1 MQMKHQQQRHSNVKY
16 YTLKK
21 SRPHNNGNGNGYNYN
36 SCTRMHII
44 QTLPLPLSSLF
55 SSELFLT
62 TKVKMSR
69 RNQTFYRCKF
79 MKSQKPRTQKI
90 KIKPKNWKLRLRNLI
105 DSGKIIFKFKIHDFI
120 SVFGHYIYIL
130 SIAFHFS
137 RRMKIF
143 HMT

>member
-79 MKSQKPRTQKI
+79 MKSQ
-90 KIKPKNWKLRLRNLI
+90 NLI

-120 SVFGHYIYIL
+120 LEYIL
-130 SIAFHFS
+130 SFYLFRYLDLLWILYYIEYTKSKRQKTIFS
-137 RRMKIF
+137 RSE
-143 HMT
+143 

>member
-79 MKSQKPRTQKI
+79 MKSQKPRTQKN
-90 KIKPKNWKLRLRNLI
+90 KDQTKKLETEVEKLDRFRQNN
-105 DSGKIIFKFKIHDFI
+105 F
-120 SVFGHYIYIL
+120 
-130 SIAFHFS
+130 
-137 RRMKIF
+137 
-143 HMT
+143 

>member
-21 SRPHNNGNGNGYNYN
+21 SRPHKNGNGNGYNYN
-36 SCTRMHII
+36 SRTRIHII
-44 QTLPLPLSSLF
+44 QTLPLPLSLLF

-79 MKSQKPRTQKI
+79 MKSRKPRFQNSLVLVFFPIYRYCDVHKYRNC
-90 KIKPKNWKLRLRNLI
+90 KRFFKLSYRYLIPLSCFRN
-105 DSGKIIFKFKIHDFI
+105 
-120 SVFGHYIYIL
+120 VFAI
-130 SIAFHFS
+130 FS
-137 RRMKIF
+137 RLCILL
-143 HMT
+143 HYY

>member
-1 MQMKHQQQRHSNVKY
+1 MQMKHQQQQQRHSNVKY

-21 SRPHNNGNGNGYNYN
+21 SRPHKNGNGNGYNYN
-36 SCTRMHII
+36 SRTRIHII
-44 QTLPLPLSSLF
+44 QTLPLPLSLLF

-120 SVFGHYIYIL
+120 LEYIL
-130 SIAFHFS
+130 SFYLF
-137 RRMKIF
+137 RYLDLL
-143 HMT
+143 